1 MSNTSPLGLFVDAV
15 YVETRRLLEELAD
28 LIARERGPALLDLAP
43 NTRVLLIRESG
54 RMTQELMHLMAWLLM
69 EKAVA
74 TDEIAEHDAAQ
85 LERYRLRPLDV
96 SHAPLADL
104 TDLPIAVRGLIDRC
118 RRVHARALE
127 VERLIREHRNAI
139 RDSTAS

>member
-1 MSNTSPLGLFVDAV
+1 
-15 YVETRRLLEELAD
+15 
-28 LIARERGPALLDLAP
+28 
-43 NTRVLLIRESG
+43 
-54 RMTQELMHLMAWLLM
+54 M